1 MLINFK
7 ERVGMPSLASINPLA
22 RAIGVFSAVAVLAS
36 GATFAALQSQAT
48 LTDNT
53 IQSATADLHVN
64 NLENGGE
71 YGETDTGFEFTG
83 LVPGD
88 DYQGE
93 AQEFSLK
100 NNGDVDLGLTIHK
113 AMGEMAIK
121 TDENDPEPGTL
132 DPTKVMVKIAKVGVQ
147 TDEDENWVEYTLAQL
162 DEMKNLPGG
171 PLSHTDGSDTQTYSI
186 QVKLLEGAVE
196 GEGGELVDFDLVFTG
211 KTMGDEGEEGD
222 DQDGRQ

>member
-1 MLINFK
+1 
-7 ERVGMPSLASINPLA
+7 MPSLVSINPLA

-71 YGETDTGFEFTG
+71 YSETDTGFEFTG
-83 LVPGD
+83 LVPGN
-88 DYQGE
+88 DYGE

-113 AMGEMAIK
+113 AMGVAVK
-121 TDENDPEPGTL
+121 TGDTDPEPGTL
-132 DPTKVMVKIAKVGVQ
+132 DPTKVKVMLTKVGVQ
-147 TDEDENWVEYTLAQL
+147 TDENDNSVEYTLAEL

-211 KTMGDEGEEGD
+211 KTMGGEGE